1 MDKVNFTAKM
11 DISSIKNNTNR
22 WVNIAKTFEKHT
34 REYPFDTFKV
44 SETQNGIDILNINS
58 KTKQDALVN
67 FEKENL
73 KELLSI
79 TDIAIVQRF
88 KNLLSLFEK
97 RDKCYEKTQKYL
109 AILKSI
115 CNFQIILKSRL
126 KKADLHFKISTAYN
140 NFYYLKLIHYISL
153 LVLWR
158 EY

>member
-44 SETQNGIDILNINS
+44 SETPNGIDILNINS

-88 KNLLSLFEK
+88 KNLLSLF
-97 RDKCYEKTQKYL
+97 
-109 AILKSI
+109 
-115 CNFQIILKSRL
+115 
-126 KKADLHFKISTAYN
+126 
-140 NFYYLKLIHYISL
+140 
-153 LVLWR
+153 
-158 EY
+158 

>member
-44 SETQNGIDILNINS
+44 SETPNGIDILNINS

-97 RDKCYEKTQKYL
+97 RDKCLANERLKQTSSPIFEDKVWDSAVNKIQKEKNKITKSDE
-109 AILKSI
+109 ILK
-115 CNFQIILKSRL
+115 NT
-126 KKADLHFKISTAYN
+126 KI
-140 NFYYLKLIHYISL
+140 YL
-153 LVLWR
+153 
-158 EY
+158 

>member
-44 SETQNGIDILNINS
+44 SETPNGIDILNINS

-67 FEKENL
+67 FENENL

-88 KNLLSLFEK
+88 KNLLSLFK
-97 RDKCYEKTQKYL
+97 KVNFRNL
-109 AILKSI
+109 ILLINK
-115 CNFQIILKSRL
+115 
-126 KKADLHFKISTAYN
+126 
-140 NFYYLKLIHYISL
+140 FYYFIYISIKIKTYQYKNRYFTIKK
-153 LVLWR
+153 VKN
-158 EY
+158 YKFST

>member
-34 REYPFDTFKV
+34 GEYPFDTFKV
-44 SETQNGIDILNINS
+44 SETPNGIDILNINS

-109 AILKSI
+109 ANERLKQTSSPIFEDKVWDSAVNKIQKEKNKITKSDEILK
-115 CNFQIILKSRL
+115 NT
-126 KKADLHFKISTAYN
+126 KI
-140 NFYYLKLIHYISL
+140 YL
-153 LVLWR
+153 
-158 EY
+158 